1 MFPHYETALL
11 AGGDPDLL
19 LLRSAMLA
27 SVGIWSVRVRNA
39 SQALQILDMVPCDLA
54 VICYTF
60 DQADEERLLDALKHR
75 HNNVKILHVAPG
87 DDCSGSGFLRNVEEA
102 LDASSALTH
111 AVLEPAQANSRMI
124 R

>member
-60 DQADEERLLDALKHR
+60 DQADEKRLLDALRYR
-75 HNNVKILHVAPG
+75 HGAVKILHVVPG
-87 DDCSGSGFLRNVEEA
+87 DDCSGSGFLHNVEEA
-102 LDASSALTH
+102 LNAPAALPN
-111 AVLEPAQANSRMI
+111 AALEPSQASSRMI